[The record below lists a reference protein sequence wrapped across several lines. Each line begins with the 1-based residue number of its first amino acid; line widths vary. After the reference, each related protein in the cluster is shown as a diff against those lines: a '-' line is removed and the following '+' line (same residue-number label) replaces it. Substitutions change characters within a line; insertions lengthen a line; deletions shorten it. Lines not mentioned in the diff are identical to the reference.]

1 MAMENRIS
9 IEVPPADLKA
19 ALDHINA
26 ARTILESYLKALT
39 PEDRKKYNKMGDKSE
54 PFVGKVIEYLVS
66 EPQFMPPYLPVAE
79 MNKDWGAVKGLTPLE
94 RAANLLY
101 LNLNDTILLA
111 GSEVYDGALSYYN
124 SVKYAARLN
133 APDAKGVY
141 DDLAKKFEGQGK
153 KTKEPTL

>member
-1 MAMENRIS
+1 
-9 IEVPPADLKA
+9 
-19 ALDHINA
+19 
-26 ARTILESYLKALT
+26 
-39 PEDRKKYNKMGDKSE
+39 MGDKSE

-66 EPQFMPPYLPVAE
+66 EPQFMPPNLPVVE
-79 MNKDWGAVKGLTPLE
+79 MNKDWSAVKGLTPLE

-111 GSEVYDGALSYYN
+111 GSEVHDGALSYYN

-141 DDLAKKFEGQGK
+141 EDLSKRFEGQGK
-153 KTKEPTL
+153 KPKE